1 MPNVNDLYIA
11 NLAFL
16 LDYDEGYTNDEIEYE
31 IFKVAFQDKETV
43 HYDRQMGG
51 NFRDLEQ
58 EKNNIATMMM
68 FTTNLIQSIYYTN
81 AEKNNDPYIVVGYS
95 NIKVNNDM
103 ASLNEGEYLV
113 TIEYKLLSDLNNQGK
128 VSI

>member
-1 MPNVNDLYIA
+1 MPKTNDLYIA

-16 LDYDEGYTNDEIEYE
+16 LDYDEGYTEDEIAYE
-31 IFKVAFQDKETV
+31 IFKVAFQDKESV

-58 EKNNIATMMM
+58 EKGNLSTIMM
-68 FTTNLIQSIYYTN
+68 FTTNMIQSIYFVN
-81 AEKNNDPYIVVGYS
+81 AEKNNDPYIVMGY
-95 NIKVNNDM
+95 NDIIVNNDK
-103 ASLNEGEYLV
+103 SLSEGEYLV
-113 TIEYKLLSDLNNQGK
+113 EAQYRILSDLNNQGR